1 MNGSS
6 ILNKKVLGA
15 LVLVVLSGA
24 AVLVW
29 MERAP
34 LLAWYYVRNL
44 AQASQGDREVWVERV
59 ATLGEPALGDVLDCL
74 NNPSPACCDNARAV
88 LDKLT
93 AEWGLGDARTVS
105 LALRCGRDFQHMSP
119 EGQKNVL
126 DLAAGWFA
134 PAAGERGN
142 AGGLVPPCSRLLA
155 EAVATK
161 DADVQAHALELC
173 GVLIKQPQ
181 GNEAL
186 SSGRE
191 LVRVCLASDKA
202 AVRVQAVQLTMNP
215 GMDLL
220 EQVAAL
226 LGDPAVE
233 VRRCAI
239 LAVDPENPAGERVLD
254 DVLLPSLHDPDE
266 EVRDLCEA
274 VLLRRGRTPRQ
285 IQLGRLLKHP
295 NPVERIQVVDLLLQA
310 PDLDPGLSL
319 RLLSHDPSPAIRAAA
334 IRAIRELS
342 LVQLNDRINEM
353 SQSDPSP
360 TVVFLARRYLAAEPR

>member
-1 MNGSS
+1 
-6 ILNKKVLGA
+6 
-15 LVLVVLSGA
+15 
-24 AVLVW
+24 

-34 LLAWYYVRNL
+34 LLAWYYVRKL
-44 AQASQGDREVWVERV
+44 AQANEGHREVWADRV
-59 ATLGEPALGDVLDCL
+59 AGLGEPALEGVMDCL
-74 NNPSPACCDNARAV
+74 NNPSPTCCGNARAV

-93 AEWGLGDARTVS
+93 AKWGLDDARTIS

-134 PAAGERGN
+134 PSSDERGSG
-142 AGGLVPPCSRLLA
+142 GGLVPPCSRFLA

-161 DADVQAHALELC
+161 NADVQAHALDLC
-173 GVLIKQPQ
+173 SVLIKQPQ

-186 SSGRE
+186 SSSRE
-191 LVRVCLASDKA
+191 LARVCLASDKA
-202 AVRVQAVQLTMNP
+202 AVRVQAVQLTLHP

-239 LAVDPENPAGERVLD
+239 LAVDPESPAGEGVLD
-254 DVLLPSLHDPDE
+254 DVLLPSLNDPDE

-274 VLLRRGRTPRQ
+274 VLRRRGRTPRQ
-285 IQLGRLLKHP
+285 IQLGRLLSHP
-295 NPVERIQVVDLLLQA
+295 NPVERIQVIDLLLQA
-310 PDLDPGLSL
+310 PDYDPAIWL
-319 RLLSHDPSPAIRAAA
+319 RRLTHDPSPAIRAAA
-334 IRAIRELS
+334 IRAIKEQS
-342 LVQLNDRINEM
+342 FVQLNDRINEM

-360 TVVFLARRYLAAEPR
+360 TVVFLARRYLANEPR